1 MAKHGD
7 KNENATYSEYE
18 PQSVTTKR
26 YRTSKYF
33 LKDQLRCSE
42 AIHDFQSV
50 RSLVNELPQFSLR
63 SKFEFIA
70 LPVDS

>member
-1 MAKHGD
+1 MATEKEHR
-7 KNENATYSEYE
+7 NYTPLE
-18 PQSVTTKR
+18 PQSVTARR

-50 RSLVNELPQFSLR
+50 KAMVNNLPQFSLR
-63 SKFEFIA
+63 SKFQFAAQTIE
-70 LPVDS
+70 VRD